1 MSELFLTV
9 SSTIQNQNVWIKS
22 SFELIRI
29 NIHFLTNNYGFSR
42 SSLFFSV
49 PGFQWSWMVC
59 IYGPPKF
66 RPIKIRRSTRR
77 KSTSISECSRTEFWQ
92 TIIRNHILLRKK
104 SKILRT
110 FRRKLSTGA
119 CSKSIFSEINK
130 SRIWAESFR
139 NIFDQNM
146 VRKNHNVTWSI
157 FIKSGSSRTDDSS
170 TSKIDT
176 AALFSDNPRLAVN
189 YRKTRDTRTESS
201 WSGRFV
207 NRFQDLVQ
215 NGSRLKEIEILENEL
230 GTVFYS
236 MFQFEFPFG
245 NPSCLG
251 FCIFGDKNP
260 RNPCIYHL

>member
-1 MSELFLTV
+1 MGSGLKFNFGFDLSMTSMTLSLYKNHKKCQNYFLPSLRQSKIKMSESRAALSWSV
-9 SSTIQNQNVWIKS
+9 SISI
-22 SFELIRI
+22 F
-29 NIHFLTNNYGFSR
+29 FTNNYGFSR

-77 KSTSISECSRTEFWQ
+77 KSTSISECSRTEFWL
-92 TIIRNHILLRKK
+92 TIIRKHILLRKK

-110 FRRKLSTGA
+110 FGRKLLTGA

-170 TSKIDT
+170 TSK
-176 AALFSDNPRLAVN
+176 
-189 YRKTRDTRTESS
+189 
-201 WSGRFV
+201 
-207 NRFQDLVQ
+207 NRHHCSVQ
-215 NGSRLKEIEILENEL
+215 W
-230 GTVFYS
+230 
-236 MFQFEFPFG
+236 
-245 NPSCLG
+245 
-251 FCIFGDKNP
+251 
-260 RNPCIYHL
+260 

>member
-1 MSELFLTV
+1 MKL
-9 SSTIQNQNVWIKS
+9 
-22 SFELIRI
+22 
-29 NIHFLTNNYGFSR
+29 
-42 SSLFFSV
+42 
-49 PGFQWSWMVC
+49 MVC

-92 TIIRNHILLRKK
+92 SIIRNHILLRKK

-110 FRRKLSTGA
+110 FRRKLLTGA

-176 AALFSDNPRLAVN
+176 ADLFSDNLFLAVIH
-189 YRKTRDTRTESS
+189 RGTRDTRTEKLVRAVCQSISRFSS
-201 WSGRFV
+201 GWFKIEGNRNPWKWTRKRFSIRCS
-207 NRFQDLVQ
+207 NFNFHL
-215 NGSRLKEIEILENEL
+215 EILL
-230 GTVFYS
+230 V
-236 MFQFEFPFG
+236 
-245 NPSCLG
+245 
-251 FCIFGDKNP
+251 
-260 RNPCIYHL
+260 

>member
-22 SFELIRI
+22 SFELIGI
-29 NIHFLTNNYGFSR
+29 NIHFFSQIIMV
-42 SSLFFSV
+42 SLVRPFFFSV

-92 TIIRNHILLRKK
+92 TIIRNHISLRKK

-110 FRRKLSTGA
+110 FRRKLSTGT

-157 FIKSGSSRTDDSS
+157 FIKSGSSRTDHSS
-170 TSKIDT
+170 TSK
-176 AALFSDNPRLAVN
+176 NRH
-189 YRKTRDTRTESS
+189 RSS
-201 WSGRFV
+201 
-207 NRFQDLVQ
+207 VQ
-215 NGSRLKEIEILENEL
+215 W
-230 GTVFYS
+230 
-236 MFQFEFPFG
+236 
-245 NPSCLG
+245 
-251 FCIFGDKNP
+251 
-260 RNPCIYHL
+260 